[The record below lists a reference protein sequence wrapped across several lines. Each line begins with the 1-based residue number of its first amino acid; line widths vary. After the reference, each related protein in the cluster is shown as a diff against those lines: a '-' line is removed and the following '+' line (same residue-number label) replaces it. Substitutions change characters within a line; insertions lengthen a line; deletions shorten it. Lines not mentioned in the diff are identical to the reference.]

1 MQETKKINPLI
12 ALAAISVILFSIVG
26 VGVMTGLISNSFSKG
41 KESTLETAASKSAT
55 EESKTVKTESPAPTQ
70 KTVAKH
76 SSPNTTQAPSQP
88 AVASQEPVKAASPVC
103 TSCGV
108 VSSVNAIAQQGEG
121 SGLGAVAGGV
131 VGGRLGNQVGGG
143 TGKTIATGVGAV
155 AGGMAGSNAGGRA
168 DTKTVWDV
176 SVRCEDGIDRVVR
189 TDVQPFYR
197 PGTRVRLV
205 NGMIQP
211 L

>member
-1 MQETKKINPLI
+1 L
-12 ALAAISVILFSIVG
+12 
-26 VGVMTGLISNSFSKG
+26 
-41 KESTLETAASKSAT
+41 
-55 EESKTVKTESPAPTQ
+55 
-70 KTVAKH
+70 
-76 SSPNTTQAPSQP
+76 
-88 AVASQEPVKAASPVC
+88 
-103 TSCGV
+103 
-108 VSSVNAIAQQGEG
+108 G
-121 SGLGAVAGGV
+121 SGSGPGISGGLGIRNRFGIRSGSEVCKLLSIGG
-131 VGGRLGNQVGGG
+131 GLGSLIGGG
-143 TGKTIATGVGAV
+143 TGKTVATGVGAV

>member
-1 MQETKKINPLI
+1 LSQATIECRQSRSGQSEIVGLPELGSAEKKGLFFNAFVQHRFSRRHLALNRNTRSFLMFQFLKRFAALVAVA
-12 ALAAISVILFSIVG
+12 ALAACAG
-26 VGVMTGLISNSFSKG
+26 QQTM
-41 KESTLETAASKSAT
+41 
-55 EESKTVKTESPAPTQ
+55 PAY
-70 KTVAKH
+70 
-76 SSPNTTQAPSQP
+76 NGF
-88 AVASQEPVKAASPVC
+88 
-103 TSCGV
+103 GV
-108 VSSVNAIAQQGEG
+108 VNGISEAQVSG
-121 SGLGAVAGGV
+121 SGGTMAGGV
-131 VGGRLGNQVGGG
+131 GGALVGGALGSLIGGG